1 MEWWMLG
8 LGANGVIAL
17 AYFGIAATIFFGIA
31 RSRQWLQNPLALA
44 TGMIF
49 LSCGVGHGVHFV
61 HGLAVWSP
69 TELAAQRLLFGEWHV
84 WLVDGITALIAVW
97 YFTLR
102 GRFPALVRGAAL
114 FEDMRV
120 RQRQAL
126 EIHDNIVQGIVKA
139 KLSAELG
146 EMEAT
151 KRELDSTLLASR
163 NIMSELLGEAGKTR
177 PIRPGELAR
186 GSPGPGGP

>member
-1 MEWWMLG
+1 MDWWMLG

-31 RSRQWLQNPLALA
+31 RSRQWRQNPLAFA
-44 TGMIF
+44 TGLIF

-61 HGLAVWSP
+61 HGIAVWSP
-69 TELAAQRLLFGEWHV
+69 AELAAQRLLFGEWHV
-84 WLVDGITALIAVW
+84 WLVDGLTALIAVW

-146 EMEAT
+146 ETEAT
-151 KRELDSTLLASR
+151 KRELESTLVASR
-163 NIMSELLGEAGKTR
+163 NIMSELLGEAGRTR

-186 GSPGPGGP
+186 RTAEPGGP